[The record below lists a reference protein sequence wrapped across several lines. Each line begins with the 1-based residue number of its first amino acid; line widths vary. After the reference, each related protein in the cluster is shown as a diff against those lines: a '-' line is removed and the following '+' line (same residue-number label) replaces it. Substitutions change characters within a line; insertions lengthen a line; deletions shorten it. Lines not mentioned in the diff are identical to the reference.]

1 MSHASSSSADNHLQ
15 QQHHHRQQQQQQ
27 QQQQQ
32 HRQIR
37 EVVLVEKPRH
47 LVEDKEDLERL
58 FPRCPPNTLE
68 SVGRQNRKSKQQQ
81 QSRPETTNNN
91 NNENDVYESVEQ
103 QVLNDSAVTPV
114 ANIIDLGSYF
124 DSKQKNELRFR
135 DLLLH
140 LLFPKILSI
149 QWFATFDVPR
159 RRGTLKGFKQAP
171 HDHTIDF
178 ICFPMKK

>member
-1 MSHASSSSADNHLQ
+1 MSHTSSSSADNHL
-15 QQHHHRQQQQQQ
+15 HHRQQQQ

-81 QSRPETTNNN
+81 SRPEITTTTNNN
-91 NNENDVYESVEQ
+91 NNENEVYESVEQ
-103 QVLNDSAVTPV
+103 QVLKDSAATPV
-114 ANIIDLGSYF
+114 ANIIDLVSDF
-124 DSKQKNELRFR
+124 ECKKTSR
-135 DLLLH
+135 
-140 LLFPKILSI
+140 I
-149 QWFATFDVPR
+149 QRT
-159 RRGTLKGFKQAP
+159 
-171 HDHTIDF
+171 
-178 ICFPMKK
+178 